1 MRQIVIEA
9 ETPHDFRTM
18 FRLRLDKTL
27 IAEGLTAVQA
37 HILVGEIL
45 EQIALPKPAETAK
58 NRDLE
63 ADAQEIPMR
72 ATRIDDLRR
81 AQKEARAAVG
91 RAVKNA
97 MRGVELATLPKEV
110 RRIIALVTGPRT

>member
-1 MRQIVIEA
+1 
-9 ETPHDFRTM
+9 
-18 FRLRLDKTL
+18 
-27 IAEGLTAVQA
+27 
-37 HILVGEIL
+37 
-45 EQIALPKPAETAK
+45 
-58 NRDLE
+58 
-63 ADAQEIPMR
+63 MR